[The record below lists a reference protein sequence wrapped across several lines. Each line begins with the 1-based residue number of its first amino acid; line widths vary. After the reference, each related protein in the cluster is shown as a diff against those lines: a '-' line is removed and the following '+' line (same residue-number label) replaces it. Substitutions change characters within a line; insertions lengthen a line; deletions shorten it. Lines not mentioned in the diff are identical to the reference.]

1 VLKSLDNSEDI
12 SSGFLKELRAYVSL
26 EKHRTKNSK
35 EISEDA
41 ERHILP
47 CYGLTKHP
55 TSRNFML
62 VVEYATDG
70 NLRDY
75 LHVNYDNTPWRYRL
89 SILWTLAEGLRI
101 IHNNNLVHRDFHSGN
116 VLQQGLYSRIADVGL
131 ARLPNGASLPPN
143 AGPLG
148 VMPYLAP
155 EILREGKYSK
165 EGDIFAY
172 GMIMWEISSGQQ
184 PYIDVAHDR
193 DLALQIC
200 AGSRPP
206 IIPGTPECYTEL
218 MEKCW
223 DVDPKKRPTAEQL
236 LLIMGQWDI
245 NVIRAAEEF
254 RRKTLL
260 FQKEPAHLSMSV
272 HPDAVFVSRLLP
284 NISNYTDKDIKAY
297 GGGKKQQTA
306 K

>member
-1 VLKSLDNSEDI
+1 
-12 SSGFLKELRAYVSL
+12 
-26 EKHRTKNSK
+26 
-35 EISEDA
+35 
-41 ERHILP
+41 
-47 CYGLTKHP
+47 
-55 TSRNFML
+55 ML
-62 VVEYATDG
+62 VIEYATDG

-75 LHVNYDNTPWRYRL
+75 LHSNFDNTPWRYRL

-101 IHNNNLVHRDFHSGN
+101 IHNNNLVHRDFHAGN

-131 ARLPNGASLPPN
+131 ARLPNGASLPAN

-155 EILREGKYSK
+155 EILRHGSYSK
-165 EGDIFAY
+165 EGDIYAY
-172 GMIMWEISSGQQ
+172 GIIMWEISSGLQ
-184 PYIDVAHDR
+184 PFCDIAHDGE
-193 DLALQIC
+193 LAIRIC
-200 AGSRPP
+200 AGKRPP

-223 DVDPKKRPTAEQL
+223 DVDPRKRPTAEEL

-260 FQKEPAHLSMSV
+260 FQKEPAHLSV
-272 HPDAVFVSRLLP
+272 HIHPDATFVSRLLP
-284 NISNYTDKDIKAY
+284 NISNYTDKEIMALGAEHNEEED
-297 GGGKKQQTA
+297 T
-306 K
+306 